1 MLTKPQVRLFSAN
14 LTPPRSQEEHS
25 QRRAMKTGASAGPQ
39 KSGLVGIAGG
49 HDGLDTQGFR
59 VKSCG
64 KAFDGTNKR
73 KPSTTQCSTKRKESA
88 SLLTRKHVD
97 EYDARTRRKRR
108 RRIALKG
115 WQHDDPPSRP
125 RSHQRLFRK
134 DEGFSTSQ
142 RTDDYHYGGRAG
154 NRRDPKHSLRACAA
168 SYGNHSSA
176 DGHLTLLWEKLGND
190 VRRETCLVIEK
201 IFSSR
206 DSQLWKSRLSGWW

>member
-1 MLTKPQVRLFSAN
+1 MASIRRGFELKVAEKLSMVRTKGSPQQPSAR
-14 LTPPRSQEEHS
+14 PDGK
-25 QRRAMKTGASAGPQ
+25 RA
-39 KSGLVGIAGG
+39 
-49 HDGLDTQGFR
+49 H
-59 VKSCG
+59 
-64 KAFDGTNKR
+64 
-73 KPSTTQCSTKRKESA
+73 
-88 SLLTRKHVD
+88 LLPTRKHVD

-134 DEGFSTSQ
+134 AEGFSTSQ

-154 NRRDPKHSLRACAA
+154 NRRDPKHRLRACAA
-168 SYGNHSSA
+168 SYGSHSSA

-190 VRRETCLVIEK
+190 VRRERCLVIEK